1 MKLTDFFQRNA
12 AKFDKDGPYQ
22 KWGALYRGVWLFL
35 YSPGRVNRGRT
46 HVRDGMDLKRIM
58 IFVWLAVL
66 PATLMGL
73 YNIGLQAN
81 SALAVI
87 GQGGID
93 GWRAIF
99 MQFLFAGYDQK
110 SIWDNLVHGAAYF
123 LPIYI
128 VTLIVGGFW
137 EILFASMRHKE
148 INEGFLVTSILFALT
163 LPATIPLWQ
172 VALGISFGVVM
183 AKEVFGGT
191 GRNFLNPALAGRAF
205 LYFAY
210 PAHMS
215 GDAVWVAVDSY
226 SGASPLAIAANPSV
240 MSGISDATSGAT
252 PLTQTMAQ
260 TILSS
265 SEAIEAAG
273 VSWLDA
279 FLGFLPGAMGETS
292 TLAILIGA
300 VFLLYTRIASWR
312 IMFAMLLGMV
322 GLATL
327 FNLLGSDAN
336 PMTSLPAYW
345 HFVIGGF
352 AFGMVFMATDP
363 VSAAMTNSGK
373 WVYGGLI
380 GVLVI
385 LIRVVN
391 PAYPEGTMLAILFAN
406 LMAPLIDYVV
416 VRANIKRRLRRD
428 AS

>member
-1 MKLTDFFQRNA
+1 MALNDFFQRHA
-12 AKFDKDGPYQ
+12 AKFEKGGTYQ
-22 KWGALYRGVWLFL
+22 KWGALYRGVWMFI

-66 PATLMGL
+66 PATVMGL
-73 YNIGLQAN
+73 YNTGLQAN
-81 SALAVI
+81 SALAAI
-87 GQGGID
+87 GQASIE
-93 GWRAIF
+93 GWRATFI
-99 MQFLFAGYDQK
+99 QLLFAGYDPQ

-123 LPIYI
+123 LPVYI
-128 VTLIVGGFW
+128 VTLIVCGFW
-137 EILFASMRHKE
+137 EILFASVRNKE

-163 LPATIPLWQ
+163 LPPTIPLWQ
-172 VALGISFGVVM
+172 VALGISFGVVI

-210 PAHMS
+210 PAKMS
-215 GDAVWVAVDSY
+215 GDAVWIAVDGY
-226 SGASPLAIAANPSV
+226 
-240 MSGISDATSGAT
+240 SGAT
-252 PLTQTMAQ
+252 PLALATSTSTMNGVTGATPWGQ
-260 TILSS
+260 AIVGG
-265 SEAIEAAG
+265 SEAIESAG
-273 VSWLDA
+273 ISWWDA

-300 VFLLYTRIASWR
+300 AFLLYTRIASWR
-312 IMFAMLLGMV
+312 IMLAMLLGMV

-327 FNLLGSDAN
+327 FNLFGSDAN
-336 PMTSLPAYW
+336 PITSLPAYW

-373 WVYGGLI
+373 WVYGVLI
-380 GVLVI
+380 GMLVM

-416 VRANIKRRLRRD
+416 VRANIKRRLRRN

>member
-1 MKLTDFFQRNA
+1 MALRDFFQRHA
-12 AKFDKDGPYQ
+12 ARFEKGGPHQ
-22 KWGALYRGVWLFL
+22 KWGALYRAAWMFL
-35 YSPGRVNRGRT
+35 YSPGRVNSGRT

-58 IFVWLAVL
+58 IFVWLAAV
-66 PATLMGL
+66 PATVMGV

-81 SALAVI
+81 SALAVL
-87 GQGGID
+87 GQGGIE
-93 GWRAIF
+93 GWRG
-99 MQFLFAGYDQK
+99 LFIQLLGSYNPQ
-110 SIWDNLVHGAAYF
+110 SIWDNLIHGAAYF
-123 LPIYI
+123 LPVYI
-128 VTLIVGGFW
+128 VTLVVGGFW
-137 EILFASMRHKE
+137 EILFASMRGKE

-163 LPATIPLWQ
+163 LPPTIPLWQ

-210 PAHMS
+210 PAQIS
-215 GDAVWVAVDSY
+215 GDAVWTAVDGYTGATPLAMAASPSAMDGV
-226 SGASPLAIAANPSV
+226 SGASPVGDTIA
-240 MSGISDATSGAT
+240 
-252 PLTQTMAQ
+252 
-260 TILSS
+260 SS
-265 SEAIEAAG
+265 SEAIESIG

-312 IMFAMLLGMV
+312 IMLGMLLGMI
-322 GLATL
+322 GLVTL
-327 FNLLGSDAN
+327 FNLFGSDAN
-336 PMTSLPAYW
+336 PIAALPAHW
-345 HFVIGGF
+345 HFVTGGF

-363 VSAAMTNSGK
+363 VSASMTNSGK
-373 WVYGGLI
+373 WGYGVLI
-380 GVLVI
+380 GVLAI

-406 LMAPLIDYVV
+406 LAAPLIDYVV
-416 VRANIKRRLRRD
+416 VRANIRRRLQRN